1 MPTDAYAAGPCAWR
15 YFDYPR
21 PGSIYRLPDLVRL
34 VRGPTLVLLPS
45 GKEIKVPAQLKAEV
59 ASPAEV
65 HDMGD
70 SQDKM
75 KQLLKLLHGKQ
86 GPSAPTGYKTGRAP
100 AFQTASGHPREQ
112 LRSAQHGGPDLGF

>member
-1 MPTDAYAAGPCAWR
+1 MPTDALYADPCASR
-15 YFDYPR
+15 YSDYPR

-34 VRGPTLVLLPS
+34 VRGPTLVLLRS
-45 GKEIKVPAQLKAEV
+45 GKEIKVPAQLKSEV

-75 KQLLKLLHGKQ
+75 KQLLKLLQGKQ
-86 GPSAPTGYKTGRAP
+86 GPSAPAGYKTGRAP

-112 LRSAQHGGPDLGF
+112 LRRAQHGGHVLGF